1 MISKISAKVITLLL
15 FILFCVKPP
24 VVFGQSSTDSI
35 YSIIKSEVDNKRSK
49 SIIVGII
56 DRNGRHIISTGVLS
70 DKDQRVPDG
79 NTEYEIGSITKVFT
93 SLILADMSLKKQ
105 LKLTDP
111 LLKFLPQEVKPIDKN
126 VRDITL
132 LNLATHTSGFPRF
145 PDNAESKDLEN
156 PYADYTVGQLYDYIS
171 RFQPDQAPG
180 SQYQYSNTGYS
191 LLGQVISKVSGKD
204 FETLVK
210 DQICIPLKMNSTVVT
225 LTPDLR
231 SNMATGHTE
240 YGKPVANWDMPAL
253 ASNGALRS
261 NMNDM
266 LKFAAANLG
275 LVKSNLY
282 PAMELS
288 HLKRVKKGQ
297 DDAFVALGWTLF
309 NLGDKQVL
317 WKDGTTAGYRAFIAI
332 DKKNKKGVVIL
343 SNSLNQINDIAYHI
357 LDPSSAIKPYKY
369 KWALLDTITSTAKL
383 KGADAAIALYHELK
397 ATKAAEFTFEEP
409 MLNYAGDELRK
420 ANQTGAAIKMYQLN
434 ITEYPK
440 STQAYESLA
449 DLYKRTGNI
458 KMAIATYEQLVIVD
472 PKNAHGTWILKKLK
486 K

>member
-1 MISKISAKVITLLL
+1 MISKISKVVTLLI
-15 FILFCVKPP
+15 FIFFCAKPAI
-24 VVFGQSSTDSI
+24 VFGQTNMDSI
-35 YSIIKSEVDNKRSK
+35 YSIIKKEVDHKRSK
-49 SIIVGII
+49 SIVVGII
-56 DRNGRHIISTGVLS
+56 DSSGKHIISAGVLS
-70 DKDQRVPDG
+70 DKDRRLPDA

-105 LKLTDP
+105 LNLSDP
-111 LLKFLPQEVKPIDKN
+111 FLKFLPKEVKPVDKK

-145 PDNAESKDLEN
+145 PNNADSKDLEN
-156 PYADYTVGQLYDYIS
+156 PYADYTVGQLYEYIS
-171 RFQPDQAPG
+171 GFQPDQAPG

-204 FETLVK
+204 FESLVK
-210 DQICIPLKMNSTVVT
+210 DQICTPLKMNSTVII
-225 LTPDLR
+225 LTPGLR

-275 LVKSNLY
+275 LVKSDLY

-297 DDAFVALGWTLF
+297 DDAFVTMGWTLM
-309 NLGDKQVL
+309 NVGSKQVL

-369 KWALLDTITSTAKL
+369 KWALLDTITSTANL
-383 KGADAAIALYHELK
+383 KDADAAIALYHELK

-409 MLNYAGDELRK
+409 VLNYAGDELRK
-420 ANQTGAAIKMYQLN
+420 ANQTSAAIKMYQLN

-458 KMAIATYEQLVIVD
+458 KMAVSMYEQLIVVD
-472 PKNAHGTWILKKLK
+472 PKNAHGTWTLKKLK